1 MEAGGNRLREA
12 EDGAEGQPEGERS
25 GEGER
30 VLGGE
35 VGTKTGERERVRGEG
50 VEMGET

>member
-1 MEAGGNRLREA
+1 MEARGKRLREA
-12 EDGAEGQPEGERS
+12 EEGAEGQPEGEQA

-30 VLGGE
+30 VSGGE
-35 VGTKTGERERVRGEG
+35 VGTKAGERERVRGEG